1 DSMRGALDETE
12 RRRAIQLRYNQEH
25 GITPESIVKP
35 VDMALAQIVEAD
47 FATVPLEET
56 EFEEFTSEAQVRE
69 AIPKLEERMREAA
82 KQFEFERAAQLRD
95 RVRALKQKD
104 IGGFFQPATL
114 PREPL
119 PAELLAPR
127 GTGSTSGKVG
137 RSIRAKARKQRTR
150 KSKHKSR
157 R

>member
-1 DSMRGALDETE
+1 
-12 RRRAIQLRYNQEH
+12 
-25 GITPESIVKP
+25 
-35 VDMALAQIVEAD
+35 MALAQIVEAD